1 MRLKV
6 NHVSNGPGPGEVI
19 VEITTANGQTE
30 EVIVD
35 TRSLDAH
42 DIEVGQPIAQ
52 RNGHTLVELPRETM
66 SGRWRIWV
74 DNSQV
79 AAR

>member
-1 MRLKV
+1 VL
-6 NHVSNGPGPGEVI
+6 
-19 VEITTANGQTE
+19 VEITTATGHTE
-30 EVIVD
+30 EMIVD
-35 TRSLDAH
+35 ARSLDAE
-42 DIEVGQPIAQ
+42 DIEVGQPISR

-79 AAR
+79 VTQ